1 MDTKLME
8 FLLPTGLENLQLAD
22 PSLALFYNN
31 LEQRIIW
38 LDQEVDEACLD
49 IIRNILR
56 WNQEDKDIAPKDRK
70 PIRLFFFSPGGDLE
84 VNNAL
89 IDTITLSKT
98 PVWGINVGRCYSAAA
113 FIFLACHERYC
124 LASSQ
129 FLLHQGSGAFSGTYQ
144 EILPQVMAYQEQ
156 IEKLA
161 EFVAE
166 RSTYDM
172 DEIAANITS
181 DWYITADE
189 GLEHGIYTH
198 KVDSIDD
205 LLY

>member
-22 PSLALFYNN
+22 PTLCLFYKN

-38 LDQEVDEACLD
+38 LDQEVDEQCLD
-49 IIRNILR
+49 IIRHILR
-56 WNQEDKDIAPKDRK
+56 WNQEDKDIDPADRK
-70 PIRLFFFSPGGDLE
+70 PIRFFFFSPGGDLE

-89 IDTITLSKT
+89 IDTIKLSKT
-98 PVWGINVGRCYSAAA
+98 PVWGFNVGRCYSAAA

-166 RSTYDM
+166 RSTYTIE
-172 DEIAANITS
+172 EIAENITS

-189 GLEHGIYTH
+189 GLEHNIYTK
-198 KVDSIDD
+198 KVDCIED

>member
-8 FLLPTGLENLQLAD
+8 FLLPAGLENLQLAD
-22 PSLALFYNN
+22 PTLALFYHN
-31 LEQRIIW
+31 LEKRVIW
-38 LDQEVDEACLD
+38 LDQEVDESCLD

-56 WNQEDKDIAPKDRK
+56 WNQEDKDLMPKDRQ

-89 IDTITLSKT
+89 IDTIKLSKT
-98 PVWGINVGRCYSAAA
+98 PIWGINVGRCYSAAA

-161 EFVAE
+161 YFVAE

-172 DEIAANITS
+172 EEIAANITS

-189 GLEHGIYTH
+189 GLEHGIYTK
-198 KVDSIDD
+198 KVECIED

>member
-22 PSLALFYNN
+22 PTLCLFYKN

-38 LDQEVDEACLD
+38 LDQEVDEQCLD
-49 IIRNILR
+49 IIRHILR
-56 WNQEDKDIAPKDRK
+56 WNQEDKDIDPADRK
-70 PIRLFFFSPGGDLE
+70 PIRFFFFSPGGDLE

-89 IDTITLSKT
+89 IDTIKLSKT
-98 PVWGINVGRCYSAAA
+98 PVLGINVGRCYSAAA
-113 FIFLACHERYC
+113 YIFLACHKRYC

-129 FLLHQGSGAFSGTYQ
+129 LLLHQGSGAFSGTYQ

-166 RSTYDM
+166 RSTYTIE
-172 DEIAANITS
+172 EIAENITS

-189 GLEHGIYTH
+189 GLEHNIYTK
-198 KVDSIDD
+198 KVDCIED

>member
-22 PSLALFYNN
+22 PTLCLFYKN

-38 LDQEVDEACLD
+38 LDQEVDEQCLD
-49 IIRNILR
+49 IIRHILR
-56 WNQEDKDIAPKDRK
+56 WKQEDKDIDPANRK
-70 PIRLFFFSPGGDLE
+70 PIRFFFFSPGGDLE

-89 IDTITLSKT
+89 IDTIKLSKT

-113 FIFLACHERYC
+113 YIFLACHKRYC

-129 FLLHQGSGAFSGTYQ
+129 LLLHQGSGAFSGTYQ

-166 RSTYDM
+166 RSTYTIE
-172 DEIAANITS
+172 EIAENITS

-189 GLEHGIYTH
+189 GLEHNIYTK
-198 KVDSIDD
+198 KVECIED

>member
-22 PSLALFYNN
+22 PTLCLFYKN

-38 LDQEVDEACLD
+38 LDQEVDEQCLD
-49 IIRNILR
+49 IIRHILR
-56 WNQEDKDIAPKDRK
+56 WNQEDKDIDPAARK
-70 PIRLFFFSPGGDLE
+70 PIRFFFFSPGGDLE

-89 IDTITLSKT
+89 IDSIKLSKT

-113 FIFLACHERYC
+113 YIFLACHKRYC

-129 FLLHQGSGAFSGTYQ
+129 LLLHQGSGAFSGTYQ

-166 RSTYDM
+166 RSTYTIE
-172 DEIAANITS
+172 EIAENITS

-189 GLEHGIYTH
+189 GLEHNIYTK
-198 KVDSIDD
+198 KVDCIED

>member
-22 PSLALFYNN
+22 PTLCLFYKN

-38 LDQEVDEACLD
+38 LDQEVDEQCLD
-49 IIRNILR
+49 IIRHILR
-56 WNQEDKDIAPKDRK
+56 WNQEDKDIDPADRK
-70 PIRLFFFSPGGDLE
+70 PIRFFFFSPGGDLE

-89 IDTITLSKT
+89 IDTIKLSKT

-113 FIFLACHERYC
+113 YIFFACHKRYC

-129 FLLHQGSGAFSGTYQ
+129 LLLHQGSGAFSGTYQ

-166 RSTYDM
+166 RSTYTIE
-172 DEIAANITS
+172 EIAENITS

-189 GLEHGIYTH
+189 GLEHNIYTK
-198 KVDSIDD
+198 KVDCIED

>member
-38 LDQEVDEACLD
+38 LEQEVDEACLD

-56 WNQEDKDIAPKDRK
+56 WNQEDKDIMPKDRK

-189 GLEHGIYTH
+189 GLEHGIYTS
-198 KVDSIDD
+198 KVESIDD